1 MQRINRRLISTLVL
15 LAGKEEIEKTK
26 DYAYTIAVVAMSRTA
41 IFRLKP
47 QRNGDKDGG
56 NFRMGGTM
64 RIPEPVQVSSYS
76 GSKGEEAPRAFRST
90 STGRLL
96 VAQVLE
102 RWYQEGM
109 QRELKEYFRVL
120 ASDGE
125 TYTLYRDSS
134 LDLWFLEKIRS

>member
-1 MQRINRRLISTLVL
+1 
-15 LAGKEEIEKTK
+15 
-26 DYAYTIAVVAMSRTA
+26 
-41 IFRLKP
+41 
-47 QRNGDKDGG
+47 
-56 NFRMGGTM
+56 M

-120 ASDGE
+120 ASNGE
-125 TYTLYRDSS
+125 VYTLFRDSS
-134 LDLWFLEKIRS
+134 LDLWFLEKIRL

>member
-1 MQRINRRLISTLVL
+1 MQRMNRGLESTLVL
-15 LAGKEEIEKTK
+15 LPGKEGIEKSK
-26 DYAYTIAVVAMSRTA
+26 DCAYTIAAVAMSRAA
-41 IFRLKP
+41 IFRLNP
-47 QRNGDKDGG
+47 QRSGDKDGEK
-56 NFRMGGTM
+56 FRMGGTM

-76 GSKGEEAPRAFRST
+76 GSKGEETPRAFRST

-109 QRELKEYFRVL
+109 QRDLKEYFRVL
-120 ASDGE
+120 ASNGE
-125 TYTLYRDSS
+125 VYTLFRDSS